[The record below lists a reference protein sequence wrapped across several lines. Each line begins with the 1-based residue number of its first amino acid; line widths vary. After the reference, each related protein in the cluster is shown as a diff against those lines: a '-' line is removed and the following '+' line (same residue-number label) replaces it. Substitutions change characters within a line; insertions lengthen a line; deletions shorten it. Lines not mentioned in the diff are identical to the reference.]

1 MRFTVEELCQGMIPP
16 EKQRKNLE
24 KLVEALNTL
33 GSVYADPVVVIRGL
47 RNEMQNEA
55 VGGVPNSPHLTGEAV
70 DLQDKDHKLSQ
81 FILNN
86 LVMLE
91 RAGLYMENPYYC
103 VSKTTGNNWIHL
115 QIRKASQTVFKPY

>member
-1 MRFTVEELCQGMIPP
+1 MRFTVEELCQGMIPT

-55 VGGVPNSPHLTGEAV
+55 VGGVPNSPHLTGEEV
-70 DLQDKDHKLSQ
+70 YLQDKDHKLSQ

-91 RAGLYMENPYYC
+91 
-103 VSKTTGNNWIHL
+103 
-115 QIRKASQTVFKPY
+115 